1 MVGFF
6 YVYDIME
13 LGKTNILTIARRTNH
28 GFYLEDKEGE
38 EVLLPN
44 SYIEEGMEIDDVV
57 EVFVYRDSEQRLI
70 ATNLK
75 PFAEV
80 GEFVYLKL
88 KQLDDVGAFMDWGLQ
103 KDLFVP
109 YAEQTFKMVEGE
121 SYLIFIFEDEVTQR
135 IIGSAKE
142 NDFLFFDEIDV
153 KEGDEVDLLLYKRSE
168 LGMNAVVNNLYKG
181 LIFNSDIHK
190 EIKPGEKIKGYVKKV
205 RKDGKLD
212 LSLIKPGYR
221 ESINEITESI
231 MKLVNE
237 NDGKLYLTDK
247 STPEEINQLLGISKK
262 AFKRGL
268 GALYKSGKLK
278 FQKDHVAKI

>member
-13 LGKTNILTIARRTNH
+13 LGKTNILTIARRTDH

-80 GEFVYLKL
+80 GEFAYLKL

-109 YAEQTFKMVEGE
+109 YAEQPFKMVEGE

-153 KEGDEVDLLLYKRSE
+153 KEGDKVDLLLYKRSE

>member
-6 YVYDIME
+6 YVYDVME
-13 LGKTNILTIARRTNH
+13 LGKTNILTIARRTDH
-28 GFYLEDKEGE
+28 GFYLEDKAGE

-75 PFAEV
+75 PYAEV
-80 GEFVYLKL
+80 GEFAYLKL
-88 KQLDDVGAFMDWGLQ
+88 KQLDEVGAFMDWGLQ

-109 YAEQTFKMVEGE
+109 YAEQPFKMVEGE
-121 SYLIFIFEDEVTQR
+121 YYLIFIFEDEVTHR

-142 NDFLFFDEIDV
+142 NDFLYFDGIDV
-153 KEGDEVDLLLYKRSE
+153 KLGDEVDLLLYKRSE

-190 EIKPGEKIKGYVKKV
+190 AIKPGEKVKGFVKKV
-205 RKDGKLD
+205 RNDGKLD
-212 LSLIKPGYR
+212 LSLIKPGYK
-221 ESINEITESI
+221 ESINDITESI
-231 MKLVNE
+231 MELVDE

-262 AFKRGL
+262 AYKRGL
-268 GALYKSGKLK
+268 GALYKAGKLK
-278 FQKDHVAKI
+278 FQNDHVAKI